1 MKIVNNIYPLV
12 KILLLCIIPLCSC
25 SEKVDFPLDTTY
37 VRLVVDGAITTDTTI
52 HRVKLSTSGDALN
65 KQPGKVISNA
75 IVTISDGGNVFNLH
89 ENNSKPGTYE
99 TDPSVYGVPGKTY
112 TLHITN
118 VDVNDDGVMEEY
130 TASSFLP
137 KEDPI
142 DSNSVQYE
150 KLGHDDKGWL
160 VNMYAQEIG
169 GGRNFYLMKAYKNG
183 VLLTDSTYEYRNI
196 SDNTGFNGQYYNGF
210 SVYWLSEHKTDE
222 RLQSGDT
229 VTIEMDGITGDY
241 EKFILGFI
249 DEYYP
254 KIPIFSGPSANVP
267 TNIEP
272 KDRAVGFFAA
282 YSAFRKSKVY
292 NGE

>member
-1 MKIVNNIYPLV
+1 
-12 KILLLCIIPLCSC
+12 
-25 SEKVDFPLDTTY
+25 
-37 VRLVVDGAITTDTTI
+37 
-52 HRVKLSTSGDALN
+52 
-65 KQPGKVISNA
+65 
-75 IVTISDGGNVFNLH
+75 
-89 ENNSKPGTYE
+89 
-99 TDPSVYGVPGKTY
+99 
-112 TLHITN
+112 
-118 VDVNDDGVMEEY
+118 MEEY

-142 DSNSVQYE
+142 DSISVQYE

-229 VTIEMDGITGDY
+229 VTIEMDGITGIMKSLY
-241 EKFILGFI
+241 WALLMSII
-249 DEYYP
+249 QNS
-254 KIPIFSGPSANVP
+254 IFSGPSANVP